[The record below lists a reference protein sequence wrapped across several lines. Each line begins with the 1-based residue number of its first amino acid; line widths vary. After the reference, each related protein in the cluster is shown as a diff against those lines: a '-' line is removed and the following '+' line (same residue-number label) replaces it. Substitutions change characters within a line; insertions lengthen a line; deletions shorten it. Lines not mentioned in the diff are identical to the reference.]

1 MLDFFYGKPLIP
13 KHSYFILLIFFL
25 HIKLVYLY
33 RLTDTNINNMQ
44 SKKSFYSSLFLV
56 FSIAVFLCSF
66 SLNAQTDSL
75 QGKSY
80 EELTQLYENSLFR
93 NANDAKIYALEA
105 NYIAKKENNQERIA
119 WSIYHIAYANSY
131 LAEFDNAFHGIEES
145 LLIAKKLKNNLLL
158 FKNHNLK
165 ANILSETENEF
176 KAFNEYLIAKKY
188 ADLTDNPLNSIVVS
202 VNIAYLKKTHQ
213 DHSEAISMFKESLA
227 LLGTIE
233 TADPKKETY
242 RKQILFNLADC
253 YLRIKNPKEAAIY
266 NDMALEI
273 SNEKESTMFYHLLLM
288 NDAIINYQEKQYEK
302 AIKISKKA
310 ERYYLSTNSEDQLL
324 TPYFYLG
331 KSYYGQENYPKAI
344 KYLED
349 AIQIALDNNIIFSDQ
364 KEAHELLHLSYT
376 EIGDSE
382 KAKEN
387 FNHYK
392 ELDRANDSINMQLN
406 NEIHEKYDIVP
417 LQEEINTL
425 GKYTNYLYGASAVLL
440 LSLVG
445 FFIWFKRKQQ
455 QNKTRFQQLLL
466 TIEKL
471 EQPKE
476 KVISETIIKESTN
489 PVTDENAVQILAALE
504 TFEEKELY
512 LRQDCTLGYVAK
524 KVKTNTSYLSNVIN
538 TYKEKSF
545 KSYLSELRINSALVK
560 LKNDDKLRSYT
571 IKAIAEE
578 FGFKRSETF
587 SRAFKAQTGMYPS
600 YYIKNLQNQ
609 KDT

>member
-44 SKKSFYSSLFLV
+44 PKKSFYSSLLLV

-66 SLNAQTDSL
+66 SVYAQTDSL

-80 EELTQLYENSLFR
+80 EELIKLYNSSLQ
-93 NANDAKIYALEA
+93 NDIVRAKTYATSAYE
-105 NYIAKKENNQERIA
+105 IAKKENNNRKMGLTQYYIGVTNYYQTNYKEALNNTKR
-119 WSIYHIAYANSY
+119 
-131 LAEFDNAFHGIEES
+131 S
-145 LLIAKKLKNNLLL
+145 LTIAKKIEDNLLS
-158 FKNHNLK
+158 FRNHNLNG
-165 ANILSETENEF
+165 NIYSETKKEIDALNQ
-176 KAFNEYLIAKKY
+176 YLDAQKY
-188 ADLTDNPLNSIVVS
+188 ADLTNEPINSIVVS
-202 VNIAYLKKTHQ
+202 VNIALLKKEYLNHQ
-213 DHSEAISMFKESLA
+213 EAIDLLKENLN
-227 LLGTIE
+227 LLE
-233 TADPKKETY
+233 KVAKNNEKKDFY
-242 RKQILFNLADC
+242 QRLILTNLADS
-253 YLRIKNPKEAAIY
+253 YLRIQKPKEAEHY
-266 NDMALEI
+266 NNLAFKICSKTEHTR
-273 SNEKESTMFYHLLLM
+273 SYYWALM
-288 NDAIINYQEKQYEK
+288 NDAIIQYQYGNYNKSIEISTEAEKYFLGNNSKDQLVTPYYYIGKSLYELK
-302 AIKISKKA
+302 KYNQSVDFLEKSIKIAQA
-310 ERYYLSTNSEDQLL
+310 EKVI
-324 TPYFYLG
+324 F
-331 KSYYGQENYPKAI
+331 
-344 KYLED
+344 LE
-349 AIQIALDNNIIFSDQ
+349 Q
-364 KEAHELLHLSYT
+364 KEAHRFLSLSY
-376 EIGDSE
+376 SE
-382 KAKEN
+382 LNDAKN
-387 FNHYK
+387 AAIHFKKYS
-392 ELDRANDSINMQLN
+392 ELDKKDDSINISVN
-406 NEIHEKYDIVP
+406 NKIHKEHEILP
-417 LQEEINTL
+417 LQKEIDSL
-425 GKYTNYLYGASAVLL
+425 GKYTNYLYSASAVLL
-440 LSLVG
+440 FSLVG

-455 QNKTRFQQLLL
+455 QNKIRFQELLL

-476 KVISETIIKESTN
+476 KIVSETVAKESAN
-489 PVTDENAVQILAALE
+489 PVTDENAIQILKALE

>member
-1 MLDFFYGKPLIP
+1 MLDFFYDNPLIL

-25 HIKLVYLY
+25 HIKLLYLY
-33 RLTDTNINNMQ
+33 RLIDTNINNMQ
-44 SKKSFYSSLFLV
+44 PKKSLFTSFFLV

-66 SLNAQTDSL
+66 SLSAQTDSL

-80 EELTQLYENSLFR
+80 DEVTKLYEDALFR

-105 NYIAKKENNQERIA
+105 NYIAEKENNQERIA

-131 LAEFDNAFHGIEES
+131 LAEFEKAFNGIEKS

-176 KAFNEYLIAKKY
+176 KAFDEYLIAKKY

-202 VNIAYLKKTHQ
+202 VNIAYLKKIHK
-213 DHSEAISMFKESLA
+213 DHEEAIALFKENLT
-227 LLGTIE
+227 LLNSIE
-233 TADPKKETY
+233 TTDPKKETY
-242 RKQILFNLADC
+242 KKQILFNLADT
-253 YLRIKNPKEAAIY
+253 YLRIKNPREATKYNKLAIQIC
-266 NDMALEI
+266 DK
-273 SNEKESTMFYHLLLM
+273 KESALFYHLLLM
-288 NDAIINYQEKQYEK
+288 NNAISNYQLKDFDN
-302 AIKISKKA
+302 AIEVSKKVV
-310 ERYYLSTNSEDQLL
+310 EYYQSINNEDRLT

-331 KSYYGQENYPKAI
+331 KSYYEQKNYSKTI

-349 AIQIALDNNIIFSDQ
+349 AIQIAADNNIAFSDQ
-364 KEAHELLHLSYT
+364 KEAHKLLHLSYT
-376 EIGDSE
+376 EIGNSK

-387 FNHYK
+387 FNNYAN
-392 ELDRANDSINMQLN
+392 LDRANDSINMQLN
-406 NEIHEKYDIVP
+406 NRIHKKYDIVP
-417 LQEEINTL
+417 LQEEIDSL

-455 QNKTRFQQLLL
+455 QSKTRFQQLLL

-476 KVISETIIKESTN
+476 KVVSETVVKESTN
-489 PVTDENAVQILAALE
+489 PVTDENVVQILKALE

-600 YYIKNLQNQ
+600 YYIKSLQNQ

>member
-1 MLDFFYGKPLIP
+1 
-13 KHSYFILLIFFL
+13 
-25 HIKLVYLY
+25 
-33 RLTDTNINNMQ
+33 MQ
-44 SKKSFYSSLFLV
+44 LKKSFFTLFSLV

-66 SLNAQTDSL
+66 SLHAQNDSL

-80 EELTQLYENSLFR
+80 DELTKLYENALFR

-119 WSIYHIAYANSY
+119 WSIYHIAYSNNY
-131 LAEFDNAFHGIEES
+131 IAEFDKALNGIEES
-145 LLIAKKLKNNLLL
+145 LRIAKKLKNNLLL
-158 FKNHNLK
+158 FKNHNLRG
-165 ANILSETENEF
+165 NILSETEKDF
-176 KAFNEYLIAKKY
+176 SALDEYLIAKKY
-188 ADLTDNPLNSIVVS
+188 ANLTDNPLNTIVVDI
-202 VNIAYLKKTHQ
+202 NIAYLKKTHQ
-213 DHSEAISMFKESLA
+213 DHNEAISMFKESLA
-227 LLGTIE
+227 LLGTIK
-233 TADPKKETY
+233 TSDPKKETY
-242 RKQILFNLADC
+242 RKQVLFNLADC

-273 SNEKESTMFYHLLLM
+273 SSEKESTLFYHLLLM
-288 NDAIINYQEKQYEK
+288 NDAIIKYQQKQYEK
-302 AIKISKKA
+302 AIEISKKV
-310 ERYYLSTNSEDQLL
+310 ERYYLSVNSDDQLL

-349 AIQIALDNNIIFSDQ
+349 AIQVAVNNNIVFSDQ

-376 EIGDSE
+376 EIGNSE

-387 FNHYK
+387 FNNYAK
-392 ELDRANDSINMQLN
+392 LDRANDSINMQLN
-406 NEIHEKYDIVP
+406 NKIHEKYDIVP
-417 LQEEINTL
+417 LQEEIDSL
-425 GKYTNYLYGASAVLL
+425 GKYTNYLYSASIILL
-440 LSLVG
+440 LSLLG
-445 FFIWFKRKQQ
+445 FFIWYKRKQK
-455 QNKTRFQQLLL
+455 QNKIRFQQLLL

-476 KVISETIIKESTN
+476 KVVPETVVKESNN
-489 PVTDENAVQILAALE
+489 PVTDENAIQILTALE

-545 KSYLSELRINSALVK
+545 KSYLSELRINTALVK
-560 LKNDDKLRSYT
+560 LKNNDKLRSYT

-600 YYIKNLQNQ
+600 YYIKSLQNQ